1 MAQLLSLLKLKVS
14 GLVKVFVMFF
24 RYDLYYINIS
34 ESPIYLT
41 RGGYVAMTTGSLRYA
56 GVDSLY
62 WASTAYPSELSAYYL
77 DFYSANVIP
86 SNNDVRWAGF
96 TVQAENSPNTL
107 YI

>member
-1 MAQLLSLLKLKVS
+1 
-14 GLVKVFVMFF
+14 
-24 RYDLYYINIS
+24 
-34 ESPIYLT
+34 
-41 RGGYVAMTTGSLRYA
+41 MTTGSLRYA

-86 SNNDVRWAGF
+86 SNNDVRWSGF